1 MQSVKHKS
9 ATLESV
15 QTSNSKL
22 GGPRLTSEE
31 HRNGAPSSKRG
42 KRYLTQVLLT
52 SAPLVAADLLA
63 SVGACVLAIVS
74 HGGLNL
80 SMELKLLTLLPFLAL
95 VFIFVYLMF
104 GLYPGNGL
112 SPIFELR
119 QITIATTVVF
129 MVFLAGSLT
138 FSVQGI
144 PAIMPVTAWL
154 LSILAV
160 PIIRSLFRKLCSR
173 FKWWGQPVLIFG
185 GHDAGILNYKYLAS
199 RPHFGLKPLGI
210 IDDSGPHS
218 TGNASNPPAYLG
230 TFEMAPTIANDNSVF
245 WAVVAMPERSSEEVN
260 RVIKTYVRHFP
271 HVLVVPELDGL
282 PSLWNRSFDLG
293 GVHGIRIESNLLL
306 PIPRFFKRLADLSI
320 VIAGGIICLP
330 MIVIIAALVK
340 LSSRGPVVFCH
351 ERISYNGRRFKA
363 WKFRTMFKD
372 ADVVLD
378 QYLAADPEIRKE
390 WEENHK
396 LRNDPRVTKVGRWL
410 RKTSLDELP
419 QLWNIVRGEMSLVG
433 PRPIV
438 EEEIKKYGENFG
450 LYTRVVPGLTGLWQV
465 SGRNN
470 TTYDERVHLDSYYV
484 RNWSPWMDIYI
495 LARTIKV
502 VLRRDGAY

>member
-1 MQSVKHKS
+1 M
-9 ATLESV
+9 
-15 QTSNSKL
+15 
-22 GGPRLTSEE
+22 TSEE
-31 HRNGAPSSKRG
+31 QRNGTLERRWG

-52 SAPLVAADLLA
+52 SAPLVVADLLA
-63 SVGACVLAIVS
+63 SVCACVLAIIS
-74 HGGLNL
+74 HGGPSL
-80 SMELKLLTLLPFLAL
+80 STELRLLSLLPLFAMVFL
-95 VFIFVYLMF
+95 FVYLMF

-112 SPIFELR
+112 SPVFELR
-119 QITIATTVVF
+119 QITIATTMVYI
-129 MVFLAGSLT
+129 VFLAASLALSNNK
-138 FSVQGI
+138 FSTVMLG
-144 PAIMPVTAWL
+144 TAWL
-154 LSILAV
+154 FSILAV
-160 PIIRSLFRKLCSR
+160 PIMRSLFRRLCAR
-173 FKWWGQPVLIFG
+173 FRWWGQPVLIFG
-185 GHDAGILNYKYLAS
+185 GHDAGILNYEYLAS
-199 RPHFGLKPLGI
+199 RPHFGLKPVGI
-210 IDDSGPHS
+210 IDDSGLYP
-218 TGNASNPPAYLG
+218 TEDVQNPPAYLG
-230 TFEMAPTIANDNSVF
+230 TFEMAPSIANDNCVF
-245 WAVVAMPERSSEEVN
+245 WAVVAMPERSASEVN

-320 VIAGGIICLP
+320 VIAGGLICLP
-330 MIVIIAALVK
+330 MVAIIASLVK
-340 LSSRGPVVFCH
+340 LSSPGPVVFSH

-372 ADVVLD
+372 ADIVLD

-396 LRNDPRVTKVGRWL
+396 LRDDPRVTKIGRWV

-419 QLWNIVRGEMSLVG
+419 QVWNILSGEMSLVG